1 MSIDDINLFVLHYV
15 IDAVLF
21 AKSPHTLQHILDKL
35 YKYSCIWDLKVNT
48 EKQTK
53 KIMILKG

>member
-21 AKSPHTLQHILDKL
+21 AKSPQTLQHILDKL
-35 YKYSCIWDLKVNT
+35 YKYNCILDLKLNT
-48 EKQTK
+48 
-53 KIMILKG
+53 KINK